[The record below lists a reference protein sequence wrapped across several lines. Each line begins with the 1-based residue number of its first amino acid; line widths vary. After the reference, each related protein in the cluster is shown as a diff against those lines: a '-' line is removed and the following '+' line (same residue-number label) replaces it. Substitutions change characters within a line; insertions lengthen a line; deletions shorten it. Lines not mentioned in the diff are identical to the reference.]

1 MPTLLTTADDA
12 PTEHSIAPVWHT
24 ALLVAIMLSLAA
36 GGAWM
41 QHQAGTQTSLTTT
54 HPNAVPLYLSLLA
67 MEWGLFIGVAKGI
80 RSRGLTVRQ
89 LIGGRWDRPQQ
100 ILGDLGLG
108 LALWGVWKLIDWSWT
123 ALSGPQ
129 HAASIDTLLPV
140 GLLESTLW
148 VAVAISA
155 GICEELAFR
164 GYFQRQFAWLAHSR
178 WIAVCLQAL
187 LFGVSHGYQGVDACA
202 RIALFGLLFGLIAIW
217 RRSLRAGMVAHAWTD
232 IAAGLFGL

>member
-1 MPTLLTTADDA
+1 
-12 PTEHSIAPVWHT
+12 
-24 ALLVAIMLSLAA
+24 
-36 GGAWM
+36 
-41 QHQAGTQTSLTTT
+41 
-54 HPNAVPLYLSLLA
+54 
-67 MEWGLFIGVAKGI
+67 
-80 RSRGLTVRQ
+80 VRQ

>member
-1 MPTLLTTADDA
+1 MTTLLTTADCASADN
-12 PTEHSIAPVWHT
+12 PIAPAWHT
-24 ALLVAIMLSLAA
+24 ALLVAVMISLAA

-41 QHQAGTQTSLTTT
+41 QHQAGAQTSLTTT

-80 RSRGLTVRQ
+80 RSRGVTVRQ
-89 LIGGRWDRPQQ
+89 LIGGRWDHPKQ
-100 ILGDLGLG
+100 ILGDVGVG

-164 GYFQRQFAWLAHSR
+164 GYFQRQFAWL
-178 WIAVCLQAL
+178 
-187 LFGVSHGYQGVDACA
+187 DACA

>member
-1 MPTLLTTADDA
+1 MTTLLTTADCASADN
-12 PTEHSIAPVWHT
+12 PIAPAWHT
-24 ALLVAIMLSLAA
+24 ALLVAVMISLAA

-41 QHQAGTQTSLTTT
+41 QHQAGAQTGLTTT

-80 RSRGLTVRQ
+80 RSRGVTVRQ
-89 LIGGRWDRPQQ
+89 LIGGRWDHPKQ
-100 ILGDLGLG
+100 ILGDVGVG

-164 GYFQRQFAWLAHSR
+164 GYFQRQFAWLVHSR